1 MPTYDYKCNGCGHSF
16 ELFQSMSAATKRKC
30 PECGKNTLERL
41 IGTGA
46 AVLFKGSGFYETDYR
61 SKSYQDAAKSEKDAA
76 NPKPDKAADSKPA
89 ADTKSDKAATDKTKS
104 DAPAKAEKAKPG
116 SGSSKS
122 GGGAAKSSA

>member
-1 MPTYDYKCNGCGHSF
+1 MPTYDYKCNGCGHTF

-76 NPKPDKAADSKPA
+76 AKPDKAADSKPA
-89 ADTKSDKAATDKTKS
+89 SDSKTDKSKSDSPSKTDKSK
-104 DAPAKAEKAKPG
+104 PAKPA
-116 SGSSKS
+116 SGSSKA
-122 GGGAAKSSA
+122 GGNAAKSSA

>member
-1 MPTYDYKCNGCGHSF
+1 MPTYDYKCNGCGHTF

-61 SKSYQDAAKSEKDAA
+61 SKSYQEAAKSEKEAA
-76 NPKPDKAADSKPA
+76 SAKPDKAADSKPA
-89 ADTKSDKAATDKTKS
+89 ADTKADKSKA
-104 DAPAKAEKAKPG
+104 DAPAKTEKAKPAKPA
-116 SGSSKS
+116 SGSSKA
-122 GGGAAKSSA
+122 GGAAKSSA

>member
-1 MPTYDYKCNGCGHSF
+1 MPTYDYKCNGCGHTF

-61 SKSYQDAAKSEKDAA
+61 SKSYQEAAKSEKEAA
-76 NPKPDKAADSKPA
+76 SAKPDKAADTKPA
-89 ADTKSDKAATDKTKS
+89 ADTKADKSKA
-104 DAPAKAEKAKPG
+104 DAPAKTEKAKPAKPA
-116 SGSSKS
+116 SGSSKA
-122 GGGAAKSSA
+122 GGAAKSSA